1 MYNLAVTNSFIS
13 APVRQD
19 FLPAFKN
26 DIDE

>member
-19 FLPAFKN
+19 FLPALKN
-26 DIDE
+26 GIKE